1 MESAAVLS
9 SLPGYKGNTQLI
21 KRQQTVRHIIR
32 EILAAHKEFA
42 PHYDHIAK
50 QFDRATLKQT
60 ADAIFQFLKRNVK
73 YDMEPEARQTIKS
86 PAAILSHGHG
96 DCKHYA
102 SFAGGVLD
110 ALNRAGK
117 NINWKYRFASYS
129 LFNAEP
135 EHVFVVINDRGKEI
149 WIDPT
154 PGADKATPVW
164 KIDKKIKAGKTMA
177 LYKISGLGEVSVN
190 SLLVED
196 YFDSADYAANPAL
209 FDAIALLMQYG
220 VITKRGEIKDKRL
233 AELSVKLDAQTYAA
247 ILAARQLINSNSLG
261 GLFDTI
267 WRGVKKVTL
276 ALPRGAYLSLVAIN
290 FRGWAT
296 KLHRAVYN
304 TDGSYT
310 RYKDSIKKLWQ
321 DRLGGDWTKL
331 ENTIRNAYR
340 KKAILGAIG
349 AAPAAAA
356 PAWVVTAGAIIAAIT
371 PLLTAILKALGKE
384 NEPIDLGDG
393 GYIDP
398 GAIPDVPPAQ
408 SGPLDFIKNNPLLI
422 AGGVAAIYFFTK
434 KRRA

>member
-21 KRQQTVRHIIR
+21 KRQQTVRHIIK

-60 ADAIFQFLKRNVK
+60 ADAIFHFLKRNVK

-164 KIDKKIKAGKTMA
+164 KIDKKIK
-177 LYKISGLGEVSVN
+177 N
-190 SLLVED
+190 SLK
-196 YFDSADYAANPAL
+196 FQHTQFS
-209 FDAIALLMQYG
+209 
-220 VITKRGEIKDKRL
+220 
-233 AELSVKLDAQTYAA
+233 
-247 ILAARQLINSNSLG
+247 LI
-261 GLFDTI
+261 
-267 WRGVKKVTL
+267 
-276 ALPRGAYLSLVAIN
+276 Y
-290 FRGWAT
+290 
-296 KLHRAVYN
+296 
-304 TDGSYT
+304 
-310 RYKDSIKKLWQ
+310 
-321 DRLGGDWTKL
+321 
-331 ENTIRNAYR
+331 
-340 KKAILGAIG
+340 
-349 AAPAAAA
+349 
-356 PAWVVTAGAIIAAIT
+356 
-371 PLLTAILKALGKE
+371 
-384 NEPIDLGDG
+384 
-393 GYIDP
+393 
-398 GAIPDVPPAQ
+398 
-408 SGPLDFIKNNPLLI
+408 IKN
-422 AGGVAAIYFFTK
+422 
-434 KRRA
+434 